1 MNTVQTN
8 FAGLTVSDLATLA
21 PELTLI
27 ITAILLSLIDLF
39 LPKETK
45 RHSLAF
51 MALVG
56 IAISIVFVVRSLN
69 LDQAQVILDLAY
81 RVDDFANL
89 FKLIILVGTAL
100 VILMSI
106 GSLTKQN
113 VVHKGEYYYLLLP
126 AAVGGMIMVSS
137 GDLITLFV
145 GLELLSITS
154 YIMVAMNKKNGRS
167 AEAAFKYVVQGG
179 IASATILYG
188 MSFLYGISGS
198 TNITVIRQ
206 AIFEQI
212 DSLGPLVYLSFFL
225 LLAGLGFKI
234 AAAPFHA
241 WAPDVYQGAPT
252 PISAFL
258 AVVSKAAAIALLY
271 KLMFNVYFF
280 IGTDELPVSEDVTLA
295 IQVLAAAAI
304 IVGNVIALRQTNVK
318 RLLAYSGVANAGY
331 LLIPMSTVGFDS
343 FTSVIFYLLAYLL
356 MNIGAFAVLMSVSQ
370 TDPQNEELGS
380 FAGLYYRAPWTAI
393 AMVIFVISLAGIP
406 ISAGFNGKMYILFG
420 SLQDQQYWLSAVM
433 IVGSIISFFYYFG
446 IVRQMFMRNHES
458 QKVFSNAP
466 LQIVIWLCAI
476 LTLALG
482 IYPNLVIN
490 FVESIYSL
498 PTDLF
503 IQ

>member
-343 FTSVIFYLLAYLL
+343 FTSVIFYLLAYLRHV
-356 MNIGAFAVLMSVSQ
+356 AQPF
-370 TDPQNEELGS
+370 
-380 FAGLYYRAPWTAI
+380 FHYY
-393 AMVIFVISLAGIP
+393 
-406 ISAGFNGKMYILFG
+406 
-420 SLQDQQYWLSAVM
+420 
-433 IVGSIISFFYYFG
+433 
-446 IVRQMFMRNHES
+446 
-458 QKVFSNAP
+458 
-466 LQIVIWLCAI
+466 
-476 LTLALG
+476 
-482 IYPNLVIN
+482 
-490 FVESIYSL
+490 
-498 PTDLF
+498 
-503 IQ
+503 